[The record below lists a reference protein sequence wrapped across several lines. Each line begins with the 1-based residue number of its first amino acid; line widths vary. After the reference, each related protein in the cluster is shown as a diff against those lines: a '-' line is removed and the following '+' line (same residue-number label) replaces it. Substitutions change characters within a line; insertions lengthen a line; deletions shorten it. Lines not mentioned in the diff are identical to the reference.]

1 MMMHAERI
9 TLIVKLNLKLRYKGQ
24 PCVTIVMYISL
35 LEELITAKA
44 QEGNN
49 LNNNDE
55 KVVFKHCTP
64 FTDCISEINKTQID
78 NANYDVTTLI

>member
-1 MMMHAERI
+1 M
-9 TLIVKLNLKLRYKGQ
+9 
-24 PCVTIVMYISL
+24 TIAMYISL

-49 LNNNDE
+49 PNNNDK
-55 KVVFKHCTP
+55 KVVFNHCTP